1 MNTAF
6 VFPGQGSQSL
16 GMMQAWAENSVVR
29 QTYVEA
35 ADTLGVDFWTMS
47 ALDGDAHLINST
59 IHTQPLMLTAAVAT
73 YRAWSAAGGAVP
85 KLLAGHSLGE
95 YSALVVAGVLPFVEA
110 LRLVRLRAELMQA
123 AVPEGAGAMA
133 AILGLENSLL
143 SQVCVEQAQ
152 GQVLE
157 AVNYNAIGQTVIAGD
172 AAAVARGIEACKA
185 AGAKRVLLLPVS
197 VPSHCALM
205 RGAAALFAEALPAL
219 TWASPQIAVLQNA
232 DVQAYTE
239 VSAIQDALV
248 RQLYQPVRWVETVQ
262 ALIAQGVTQLVE
274 CAPGKVLAGL
284 NKRIDSQVPTA
295 TLIDPA
301 SVAALLAVYK
311 F

>member
-1 MNTAF
+1 MKIAF

-29 QTYVEA
+29 QTYAEA
-35 ADTLGVDFWTMS
+35 ADTLGVDFWAMS
-47 ALDGDAHLINST
+47 ALDGDLDLINAT

-73 YRAWSAAGGAVP
+73 YRAWSAAGGRVP
-85 KLLAGHSLGE
+85 AFLAGHSLGE

-133 AILGLENSLL
+133 AILGLDNNVLN
-143 SQVCVEQAQ
+143 QVCLEQAQ

-157 AVNYNAIGQTVIAGD
+157 AVNYNSIGQTVIAGD
-172 AAAVARGIEACKA
+172 AAAVARGMEACKA
-185 AGAKRVLLLPVS
+185 AGAKRALLLPVS

-205 RGAAALFAEALPAL
+205 RGAAAVFAQALPTL
-219 TWASPQIAVLQNA
+219 SWASPQIAVVQNA
-232 DVQAYTE
+232 DVQAYSE

-274 CAPGKVLAGL
+274 CAPGKVLTGL
-284 NKRIDSQVPTA
+284 NKRIDSQVA
-295 TLIDPA
+295 TIPLVDPA
-301 SVAALLAVYK
+301 SLSLLLA
-311 F
+311 